1 MSVSL
6 TPINMALIYTA
17 NSDAPHAW
25 MPVSEIDDDRV
36 VGFTV
41 HTLTV
46 RATKAGLEP
55 THVILRRRG
64 HEVRRIALPSAA

>member
-6 TPINMALIYTA
+6 KPVNLALIYTA
-17 NSDAPHAW
+17 DSDAPHAW

-36 VGFTV
+36 IGFTV
-41 HTLTV
+41 HALTT

-55 THVILRRRG
+55 THVVLRRRG
-64 HEVRRIALPSAA
+64 HEVRHIALATA